1 MHPKHPHG
9 SQFSKREKEVTGL
22 LLQGK
27 SNKQI
32 ALSLGIS
39 QSTVEYHLKN
49 VYKKL
54 QVSSRTEAVLRLGKS
69 VGDDVPGEL
78 RESIVEIARRDVDN
92 DDKPISTRRILMN
105 KIYLVIGG
113 LLTTALAVVLILVNV
128 PAQSA
133 EVTPTAIAS
142 SVTEVPTE
150 IATETPIPTPT
161 PLSTFP
167 APYVKMSNPA
177 LDLVDIRINAKDDW
191 ITAIFYLSDVP
202 SQLTFDK
209 EGGVDINGIEY
220 MWKICVDTDNNKNT
234 GSSLGFSAGSD
245 YCLSAIHF
253 KSSHTPKTM
262 PIEQGVQVNIWE
274 LGGES
279 ENHIADGTI
288 DVDTEGNTIQF
299 SGKIPGITNSS
310 QFYYD
315 IYDGDY
321 GAMDISGPLF
331 DRLFIEE

>member
-1 MHPKHPHG
+1 MNVDI
-9 SQFSKREKEVTGL
+9 SQFSKRENEVIGL

-32 ALSLGIS
+32 ASALGIS

-54 QVSSRTEAVLRLGKS
+54 QVTSRTEAVLRLGKS
-69 VGDDVPGEL
+69 IGNNSSSDL
-78 RESIVEIARRDVDN
+78 RESIVEVDSKDADN
-92 DDKPISTRRILMN
+92 DGKPISTRRILVN
-105 KIYLVIGG
+105 KMYLIFGG
-113 LLTTALAVVLILVNV
+113 LLTTTLAVVLILVNV
-128 PAQSA
+128 PAQSV
-133 EVTPTAIAS
+133 EVMPTAIAS

-161 PLSTFP
+161 PVSTFP
-167 APYVKMSNPA
+167 APYSAMSNPA
-177 LDLVDIRINAKDDW
+177 LDLVDIRVNVKNDLM
-191 ITAIFYLSDVP
+191 TTIFYLKDVP
-202 SQLTFDK
+202 PELTFDK

-234 GSSLGFSAGSD
+234 GSSSGFSAGSD
-245 YCLSAIHF
+245 YCISAIHF
-253 KSSHTPKTM
+253 KSSYTPKTM

-279 ENHIADGTI
+279 ENHISDGTI
-288 DVDTEGNTIQF
+288 EVDTEGNTIKF

-331 DRLFIEE
+331 DRVLIEE

>member
-1 MHPKHPHG
+1 MYPEHLDIH
-9 SQFSKREKEVTGL
+9 QFSKREKEVMKL

-32 ALSLGIS
+32 ALSLGIA

-54 QVSSRTEAVLRLGKS
+54 QVSSRTEAVLLLGKS
-69 VGDDVPGEL
+69 IGDDLSSEL
-78 RESIVEIARRDVDN
+78 GESIVEIGHGDADN
-92 DDKPISTRRILMN
+92 NGQPISTRRIPMN
-105 KIYLVIGG
+105 KTYLVIGG
-113 LLTTALAVVLILVNV
+113 LLTTALVVMFILVREPV
-128 PAQSA
+128 QSA
-133 EVTPTAIAS
+133 KVAPTIIAS
-142 SVTEVPTE
+142 NGTEVPAE
-150 IATETPIPTPT
+150 ITTETPIPTPT

-167 APYVKMSNPA
+167 APYSKMSDPA
-177 LDLVDIRINAKDDW
+177 LDLTDIRVNAKNDLM
-191 ITAIFYLSDVP
+191 TAILYLNDVA
-202 SQLTFDK
+202 SELTFDK
-209 EGGVDINGIEY
+209 EGGVEINGIEY
-220 MWKICVDTDNNKNT
+220 MWKICVDTDSNKNT
-234 GSSLGFSAGSD
+234 GSSLGFAAGSD
-245 YCLSAIHF
+245 YCMSAIHF

-288 DVDTEGNTIQF
+288 EVDTDGNTIKL

-310 QFYYD
+310 QFYYE

-321 GAMDISGPLF
+321 GAMDISGLLF
-331 DRLFIEE
+331 DRLLIEE